1 MAINRHPLQAAGAGQ
16 NSRMLPDEAVVTY
29 CDALG
34 DRLGWLGGALEA
46 EQTAGR
52 LSLAGCKAA
61 QAFLQE
67 IRASRCR

>member
-34 DRLGWLGGALEA
+34 DRLGWLGGALA
-46 EQTAGR
+46 
-52 LSLAGCKAA
+52 LS
-61 QAFLQE
+61 
-67 IRASRCR
+67 